1 MLFLRVF
8 QEIIGTRGGGSAP
21 RGRYWFP
28 LFPLFFFL
36 LSFFFLFFFI
46 IYIFFYFIG
55 VDTGVRGSKLTISKG
70 AVGSVQAV
78 GFQTA

>member
-8 QEIIGTRGGGSAP
+8 QEIKGTRGGDSAS

-28 LFPLFFFL
+28 FSF
-36 LSFFFLFFFI
+36 SFF
-46 IYIFFYFIG
+46 IFTG
-55 VDTGVRGSKLTISKG
+55 VDTGVRDPELVILEG

-78 GFQTA
+78 SFQTA